1 MKKAS
6 VVMSTLMVGLVVG
19 STMAQEWSAA
29 QKEVWKNVEAYNALN
44 MAGDVEGFLAY
55 VHPDYLGWDMQN
67 PMPQNKATVKKSIE
81 YRWKTIKFMLIQ
93 LDPVG
98 IQIHGNIAF
107 AHYYFSVT
115 FKDSEGKEQNVAG
128 RYTDILMKQGD
139 KWLLIGDHG
148 GQTSKN

>member
-1 MKKAS
+1 
-6 VVMSTLMVGLVVG
+6 LLVLLAG

-44 MAGDVEGFLAY
+44 MAGDVEGYLAY
-55 VHPDYLGWDMQN
+55 VHPDYLGWDYKSS
-67 PMPQNKATVKKSIE
+67 MPKNKAATRKWIE
-81 YRWKTIKFMLIQ
+81 YQWKKNKFMLIE

-98 IQIHGNIAF
+98 IQIHGNVAF

-115 FKDSEGKEQNVAG
+115 FKDSEGKDKNIAG
-128 RYTDILMKQGD
+128 RCTDILMKQGD

-148 GQTSKN
+148 GQTPKN

>member
-1 MKKAS
+1 MKKAA
-6 VVMSTLMVGLVVG
+6 VVFGLSLLFAV
-19 STMAQEWSAA
+19 SAFAQEWSAA

-55 VHPDYLGWDMQN
+55 LHPDYLGWDSQN
-67 PMPQNKATVKKSIE
+67 PMPQNKAALKKIIE
-81 YRWKTIKFMLIQ
+81 YRWKAVKFMLIQ

-115 FKDSEGKEQNVAG
+115 LKDSEGKEKNVAG

-139 KWLLIGDHG
+139 KWLVIGDHG
-148 GQTSKN
+148 GITSKD